1 MRHQPVATTPVHFDV
16 WGCRGSRNL
25 VPRRSVIG
33 NNTSCYS
40 LLSGEDLFVLDAG
53 RGLAAVGHALGTEA
67 RFRHV
72 RRLHILVTHAHLDH
86 WEGLKDAD
94 WFWLRRNGLK
104 VRILAPEE
112 ALTAIQSAYQP
123 PSYVPLELLAAG
135 TIDRLE
141 YVRLRAGDRRVV
153 GPWTIR
159 TGPLNHYSG
168 EGADRYDLET
178 IGYRLTAVGGATVAY
193 LSDHE
198 PNLQTARSEARLLD
212 GAHLALYDSHFPDLK
227 QQTFGHGSQEHAANV
242 ARRSPETLILAGHH
256 GPALS
261 DSEIKGA
268 SRRHGRGLANYCLAV
283 EGRTF
288 VWDSQNLGF
297 VPHPR
302 SKL

>member
-1 MRHQPVATTPVHFDV
+1 MRHRPVATTPVQFDV

-53 RGLAAVGHALGTEA
+53 RGLAALGYALRSEA
-67 RFRHV
+67 RFSQV
-72 RRLHILVTHAHLDH
+72 RRLHILVTHGHMDH

-94 WFWLRRNGLK
+94 WFWLRGNGLK

-112 ALTAIQSAYQP
+112 ALAAIRSGYRP
-123 PSYVPLELLAAG
+123 PSYVPLDLLAHG

-153 GPWTIR
+153 GPWKIR

-168 EGADRYDLET
+168 DGAERYHLDT
-178 IGYRLTAVGGATVAY
+178 IGYRLTGVGGVTIAY

-198 PNLQTARSEARLLD
+198 PSLQSASSEARLLD
-212 GAHLALYDSHFPDLK
+212 GAHLALYDSHFPDQE
-227 QQTFGHGSQEHAANV
+227 QQTYGHGSQEYAANV
-242 ARRSPETLILAGHH
+242 ARQNPETLILAGHH
-256 GPALS
+256 GPTLS

-268 SRRHGRGLANYCLAV
+268 SRRHGRRLANYSLAV

-288 VWDSQNLGF
+288 VWDPQQLVF
-297 VPHPR
+297 LPHPR